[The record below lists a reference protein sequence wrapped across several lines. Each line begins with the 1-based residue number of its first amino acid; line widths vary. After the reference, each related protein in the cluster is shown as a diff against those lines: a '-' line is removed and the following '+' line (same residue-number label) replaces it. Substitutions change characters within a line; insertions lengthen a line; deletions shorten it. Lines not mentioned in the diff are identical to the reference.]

1 VIVIMLATSACATSP
16 GATPRGDAEQ
26 TRIAEGL
33 RNIATAAPLATAPSQ
48 PSATPAA
55 YPTAAPL
62 TTATNVVI
70 VTATSVPAAATG
82 QHIVAAGDTLST
94 IAAKY
99 NTSVAALQ
107 LENNLSDQTVR
118 AGATLK
124 LPTRKLAD
132 DENVF
137 WFLHVVKAGE
147 TFGAIAQRYGVTD
160 SELLRVNKL
169 RDTSLLI
176 IGQRLII
183 PVKQP
188 ARTSDASEADTVTA
202 AVAPQPSVTP
212 ISAAQA
218 DAAITPIP
226 IAPDLILL
234 DTTPEALRPA
244 VAPQPELHSPAA
256 IAAPGDAPAMAAQL
270 LALYNEQ
277 RTLQG
282 LPPLAYSQVLQ
293 ASAQAHANECASRGS
308 CSHVGLDGSSSRDR
322 IRRVGYTGRWTGEN
336 WAWSRAATGAFDMW
350 FHQETPDGPHRKNI
364 MSPNYSEVGF
374 GIAAMNGGYVFI
386 ANLGG

>member
-1 VIVIMLATSACATSP
+1 VIVIILATSACVTSP

-48 PSATPAA
+48 PSATPGA

-62 TTATNVVI
+62 TTATTVAI
-70 VTATSVPAAATG
+70 GTATTAPTATTG

-107 LENNLSDQTVR
+107 LENKLSDQTVR

-160 SELLRVNKL
+160 GELLRVNKL

-188 ARTSDASEADTVTA
+188 AQKSDAPGTSSAAD
-202 AVAPQPSVTP
+202 APQPSVTP
-212 ISAAQA
+212 IPVAQVA
-218 DAAITPIP
+218 PAVTPIP

-293 ASAQAHANECASRGS
+293 ASAQSHANECASRGS

-336 WAWSRAATGAFDMW
+336 WAWSRAATGAFNMW